1 MAMDDDWL
9 IYRNDNVG
17 RDHTFAWTAVPP
29 PWREPRP
36 LPSDEALIADG
47 TGAGLPWDG
56 PSDFYYL
63 ASEDVKNTVN
73 LALRL
78 RRPIL
83 ITGAPGSGKTSLAY
97 SIAFELGL
105 GPVLE
110 WLITSRSSVRDGLYQ
125 YDVLSRVNDMNLAD
139 RLRGHRA
146 ADGDSGTQ
154 KAFEW
159 LADAARKIGR
169 YVTLG
174 PLGDAFLPRPRPRV
188 LLIDEID
195 KADIDLPGDL
205 LHIFERGTYEIPEL
219 VREENPLIEVQR
231 SNGAPP
237 VSIRDG
243 RVQCS
248 DFPVIVLTSNEE
260 RDFPPAFRRRCLT
273 VHIDPPDPA
282 ELRKI
287 AANKLIRRDPDVSL
301 DPDEVLSEAEK
312 DLIDRFLTDDQEV
325 GRGAESRRRSTDQ
338 LLNALYLRKSGE
350 GLDAADF
357 AKLDKIVLRP
367 LDEVPGG

>member
-1 MAMDDDWL
+1 MDDQWL
-9 IYRNDNVG
+9 IYRNDNIG
-17 RDHTFAWTAVPP
+17 RGVDFTWSADPP
-29 PWREPRP
+29 PWRKPRP
-36 LPSDEALIADG
+36 LPKRESLIADRSAV
-47 TGAGLPWDG
+47 TLHWDG
-56 PSDFYYL
+56 PADFYYK
-63 ASEDVKNTVN
+63 ADDDVKDAVN
-73 LALRL
+73 LAFRL

-83 ITGAPGSGKTSLAY
+83 VTGAPGTGKTSLAY

-139 RLRGHRA
+139 RIRRGDAIEGRPE
-146 ADGDSGTQ
+146 ADPEG
-154 KAFEW
+154 ER

-169 YVTLG
+169 YIRLG

-219 VREENPLIEVQR
+219 VREEEKVIEVQR
-231 SNGAPP
+231 ANGQPP
-237 VSIRDG
+237 VSIESG
-243 RVQCS
+243 RVACH
-248 DFPVIVLTSNEE
+248 DFPVVVLTSNEE

-273 VHIDPPDPA
+273 VHIDPPDMA
-282 ELRKI
+282 TLRDI
-287 AANKLIRRDPDVSL
+287 AANQLLPSRRPGDVVDPDR
-301 DPDEVLSEAEK
+301 VLSPDDK
-312 DLIDRFLTDDQEV
+312 QLIAQFLTDDAAL
-325 GRGAESRRRSTDQ
+325 GRGKESRKRSTDQ

-350 GLDAADF
+350 GLDADD
-357 AKLDKIVLRP
+357 LRRLYKIVMRP
-367 LDEVPGG
+367 LDELPGA